1 LLSPETAFAKSMLA
15 LQMAYGSHRSNM
27 AHDLGFGE
35 SALPFLKETQRA
47 KRRLKVRKS
56 WK

>member
-1 LLSPETAFAKSMLA
+1 MLSPETAFAKSMLA

-35 SALPFLKETQRA
+35 STLPFLKETQRA